1 MRRYINFRT
10 WPHSIRSWIWL
21 PSYGC
26 PTSWATE
33 PVVWKCWS
41 SCVGLT
47 FNHFCWSNDDSGKS
61 SLKHLRLRVL
71 TSENFQHVEGCE
83 PNIWDELNLMQKG
96 LSKTWSVGLCFSL
109 ILIFLTNIWW
119 RHFSLNLWAV
129 LNLNFRG
136 YFLFLPN
143 VERVV
148 GWLGREWIIV
158 GWRSPQNYSLG
169 IWGINT
175 MSILTSCRYFYF
187 SIFIR
192 SLRVRGLIHHW
203 SVSHGLLWYF
213 PLLSNHF
220 FEGKYCFFPCLHNY
234 ECVRAIYLLLWA
246 RSWQSRKSRRTSMVF
261 QLKQEYFNTF
271 EPFVN
276 DKKILLTNICSNRVP
291 PL

>member
-1 MRRYINFRT
+1 ML
-10 WPHSIRSWIWL
+10 SEWL
-21 PSYGC
+21 VG
-26 PTSWATE
+26 WAE
-33 PVVWKCWS
+33 
-41 SCVGLT
+41 
-47 FNHFCWSNDDSGKS
+47 
-61 SLKHLRLRVL
+61 
-71 TSENFQHVEGCE
+71 SELL
-83 PNIWDELNLMQKG
+83 WDEG
-96 LSKTWSVGLCFSL
+96 HHRT
-109 ILIFLTNIWW
+109 T
-119 RHFSLNLWAV
+119 H
-129 LNLNFRG
+129 
-136 YFLFLPN
+136 
-143 VERVV
+143 
-148 GWLGREWIIV
+148 
-158 GWRSPQNYSLG
+158 
-169 IWGINT
+169 WGINT

-261 QLKQEYFNTF
+261 QLKQEFLNTF

-276 DKKILLTNICSNRVP
+276 DKEILWTNICSNCVP